1 MYWSYQGNAVTSSGR
16 KVVVEVERLL
26 HAIIELFISLY
37 KVIYIYIYIY
47 IYLFIYL
54 FIFIVKRLVR

>member
-47 IYLFIYL
+47 L
-54 FIFIVKRLVR
+54 FIFIVKRHVL